1 MEFAPKWIAWEI
13 TRRCNL
19 RCVHC
24 RSSSELEAKGHPDFP
39 LEEAFR
45 VIDDI
50 VSYAQLVVVLSGG
63 EPLIRKDVFE
73 IARYGTDK
81 GLRMC
86 LATNGMLVNDDICE
100 KIKGSGIRI
109 VSLSLDGSNE
119 SVHDDFRNQEGA
131 FSGTINAARLFKKH
145 GIEFIINSSF
155 TKRNQEQIPL
165 GYKLAKG

>member
-39 LEEAFR
+39 IEEAYR

-50 VSYAQLVVVLSGG
+50 VSYAQPVVVLSGG
-63 EPLIRKDVFE
+63 EPLLRKDVFE

-86 LATNGMLVNDDICE
+86 LATNGTLVTTR
-100 KIKGSGIRI
+100 S
-109 VSLSLDGSNE
+109 
-119 SVHDDFRNQEGA
+119 
-131 FSGTINAARLFKKH
+131 
-145 GIEFIINSSF
+145 
-155 TKRNQEQIPL
+155 
-165 GYKLAKG
+165 AKT